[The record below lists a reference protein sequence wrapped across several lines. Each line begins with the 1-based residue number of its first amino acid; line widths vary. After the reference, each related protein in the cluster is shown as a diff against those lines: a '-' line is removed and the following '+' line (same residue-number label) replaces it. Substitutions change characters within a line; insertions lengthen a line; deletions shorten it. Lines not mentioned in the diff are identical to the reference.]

1 MEKMFWTAPA
11 SERSSTKKPHRSAF
25 RRWAES
31 SPRKIHAS
39 CSTFPIENPSKRSE
53 LAFEKNSKTPSLSW
67 SKVKMD
73 GISIGRC
80 RRNMN
85 LSSFLLP
92 RLKAERR
99 DFLVENRSGASA
111 LQKANYW
118 FHPCSSIKRNCKRT
132 SELKILQNRSKYPSE
147 AKGRQ
152 FTEAKVTQRLFSFDT
167 CTYLAKYR
175 YRLSKR

>member
-1 MEKMFWTAPA
+1 MESIFWTAPA
-11 SERSSTKKPHRSAF
+11 SDRFSTRKPHRSAF
-25 RRWAES
+25 KPWAES

-53 LAFEKNSKTPSLSW
+53 LAFEKNSKTPCL

-80 RRNMN
+80 RRSMN

-92 RLKAERR
+92 GLKAERC

-132 SELKILQNRSKYPSE
+132 IELKILQNRSKYPSE

-152 FTEAKVTQRLFSFDT
+152 FTEAKVTQSLFSFDT
-167 CTYLAKYR
+167 CTFLAKYR